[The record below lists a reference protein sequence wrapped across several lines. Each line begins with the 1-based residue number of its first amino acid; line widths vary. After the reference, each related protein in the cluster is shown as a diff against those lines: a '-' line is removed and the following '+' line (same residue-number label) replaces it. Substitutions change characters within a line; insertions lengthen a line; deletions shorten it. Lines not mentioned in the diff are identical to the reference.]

1 MVEGYNF
8 FEGSQTDINRRLLRK
23 IEVLEKA
30 LENSSGAEYDDTEIK
45 EDITNLETTIGDEST
60 EGSILARLK
69 ALEDAT

>member
-1 MVEGYNF
+1 MAKSYNF

-45 EDITNLETTIGDEST
+45 EDITNLETAIGDEST